1 MTGGRVR
8 LSEASGEASVTV
20 VYLAHGP
27 LRLVRCAAF
36 SALTFM
42 HVARTLR
49 RPSRLVVYT
58 DKPQVFRQC
67 GVRCELVP
75 VDALRTPG
83 PTYLHRTKILALRHA
98 AARSDGDILFVDG
111 DTYFQDGP
119 ERDLAALS
127 ARRSIMHM
135 REYTLG
141 GADRGDLLE
150 LVRSGGFQ
158 SPALEWG
165 QTQPEIIMWNAGV
178 VGIAEAN
185 KPLIAE
191 ALSVSDELNSAH
203 GVHVC
208 EQLAWTLV
216 LSRAGEIVPMDATVY
231 HYWDDREELTHTIMG
246 FLRHNRKLGPAELST
261 KAYDFRPRATEGW
274 RPPLIVRARTA
285 ARSALRTYQ
294 SIGSSG

>member
-1 MTGGRVR
+1 MTVDRVR
-8 LSEASGEASVTV
+8 RSGASGDSLTV
-20 VYLAHGP
+20 VYLAYGP

-42 HVARTLR
+42 HVTTELR

-75 VDALRTPG
+75 VDALRADG
-83 PTYLHRTKILALRHA
+83 PTYFHRPKILALLDA
-98 AARSDGDILFVDG
+98 ARRSDGDILFVDG

-127 ARRSIMHM
+127 ARRSIMHTP
-135 REYTLG
+135 EYTLG
-141 GADRGDLLE
+141 DANRGDLLE
-150 LVRSGGFQ
+150 LVRTGRFQ
-158 SPALEWG
+158 SPALEWAR
-165 QTQPEIIMWNAGV
+165 TQPEITMWNAGV
-178 VGIAEAN
+178 IGIAEAN

-191 ALSVSDELNSAH
+191 ALSVSDELNSAY

-208 EQLAWTLV
+208 EQLAWTVV
-216 LSRAGEIVPMDATVY
+216 LSRAGEIVPMDATIY
-231 HYWDDREELTHTIMG
+231 HYWDNREELTHTIVG
-246 FLRHNRKLGPAELST
+246 FIRHNTKLGPAELST

-274 RPPLIVRARTA
+274 RPPLTVRARTV
-285 ARSALRTYQ
+285 ARSALRAYQ